1 MRALALRARRPDA
14 FAGAYTP
21 LDAGDD
27 AVAFLRGD
35 AVLAAAALRGE
46 PGGLVD
52 VPAGTWR
59 DVLAG
64 GERRIAG
71 AVPAAELLGE
81 HGIAL
86 LERVV
91 KRSTIRR
98 HDAPAR

>member
-1 MRALALRARRPDA
+1 V
-14 FAGAYTP
+14 T
-21 LDAGDD
+21 AGDD

-35 AVLAAAALRGE
+35 SVLAAAALRGE
-46 PGGLVD
+46 PAGSID

-59 DVLAG
+59 DALAG
-64 GERRIAG
+64 GERHIG
-71 AVPAAELLGE
+71 GPVSAAELLGE

-98 HDAPAR
+98 HDAPPR